1 MRARWRACDAKTVSR
16 SSTFSSLAQRRA
28 RGRFRDFREEN
39 VMPVA
44 NGRRVAVIAGCRTPF
59 CKSGTALKD
68 ARAVDMARFV
78 ARELLERTNLDGTE
92 VNARLARSRSSRATN

>member
-1 MRARWRACDAKTVSR
+1 MPVPRRACDAKRASR

-39 VMPVA
+39 VMPGA

-59 CKSGTALKD
+59 CKSGAGLKD
-68 ARAVDMARFV
+68 ARAVDMARVV
-78 ARELLERTNLDGTE
+78 ARELLERTHLGGTQ
-92 VNARLARSRSSRATN
+92 VDAVIFG